1 MKMGRMKTA
10 SAVSSLL
17 DRAEGLRRAGK
28 IGDGLELVEGLVRE
42 NPDHPRALLLR
53 TRLLFERGSFSQALE
68 ALKAL
73 SSVPAW
79 QGELRSLR
87 KGLDH
92 LAQLEAA
99 EVDPA
104 FATESMARLLV
115 QQGYLLEGMEI
126 YRRLFLASAGEKRFW
141 EELLVLRER
150 LESERSREVSKERVE
165 KELAAWDRWLEKR
178 QRGS

>member
-1 MKMGRMKTA
+1 MGRMKPA
-10 SAVSSLL
+10 PAVSELL

-53 TRLLFERGSFSQALE
+53 SRLLFERGSFSQALG

-92 LAQLEAA
+92 LAQLEEA

-126 YRRLFLASAGEKRFW
+126 YRRLYLASAGEKRFW
-141 EELLVLRER
+141 EELLNLRER
-150 LESERSREVSKERVE
+150 LECEGSRETPKERVE